1 MRTRA
6 FPICALTLTLAF
18 LAGSAHAA
26 PPSAEAVQQAAAH
39 HKEAGD
45 LLAAGKYVEAA
56 KKYLE
61 AYAKSAN
68 PNELFNAARAEQ
80 VGGRHK
86 EAVRLFK
93 TYLSLPETDRV
104 AAEHRQEAS
113 KLVAESES
121 KLCKI
126 DVRARE
132 AWVDGE
138 KASGVVLA
146 APGEHEVLMNE
157 DAGPKTKKVTC
168 RVGEVTM
175 VAYDETAAKGAGEP
189 KVPITPP
196 PKIETETGSWLVPG
210 VLAGVGLVGVGV
222 GVGLG
227 LASSSAKDDVI
238 ASAKLGVCADPASA
252 PCLAARDR
260 ESSAN
265 GLGAGSVVGYVA
277 GGAFLVGGVV
287 TALVM
292 KPWQERRKGARV
304 EAAPTLGGIVVR
316 GTF

>member
-1 MRTRA
+1 
-6 FPICALTLTLAF
+6 
-18 LAGSAHAA
+18 
-26 PPSAEAVQQAAAH
+26 VQQAAAH

-80 VGGRHK
+80 VRGRHK
-86 EAVRLFK
+86 EAVKLFK

-138 KASGVVLA
+138 KASGVVIA

-196 PKIETETGSWLVPG
+196 PKVETETGSWLVPG

-227 LASSSAKDDVI
+227 LASISAEKEASDQSVACRGGSPAACETVRSADGRASS
-238 ASAKLGVCADPASA
+238 
-252 PCLAARDR
+252 LAT
-260 ESSAN
+260 
-265 GLGAGSVVGYVA
+265 GAVFGQV
-277 GGAFLVGGVV
+277 GGALFLGGAVV
-287 TALVM
+287 ATLVIR
-292 KPWQERRKGARV
+292 PWEPRPKV
-304 EAAPTLGGIVVR
+304 KVSVAPTLGGAAVL

>member
-1 MRTRA
+1 
-6 FPICALTLTLAF
+6 
-18 LAGSAHAA
+18 
-26 PPSAEAVQQAAAH
+26 V
-39 HKEAGD
+39 K
-45 LLAAGKYVEAA
+45 
-56 KKYLE
+56 
-61 AYAKSAN
+61 
-68 PNELFNAARAEQ
+68 LFR
-80 VGGRHK
+80 
-86 EAVRLFK
+86 

-196 PKIETETGSWLVPG
+196 PKGETETGSWLVPG

-222 GVGLG
+222 GVGLASISAEKEASDQSVACRG
-227 LASSSAKDDVI
+227 GSPAACETVRSADGRASS
-238 ASAKLGVCADPASA
+238 
-252 PCLAARDR
+252 LAT
-260 ESSAN
+260 
-265 GLGAGSVVGYVA
+265 GAVFGQI
-277 GGAFLVGGVV
+277 GGALFLGGAVV
-287 TALVM
+287 ATLVIR
-292 KPWQERRKGARV
+292 PWEPRPKV
-304 EAAPTLGGIVVR
+304 KVSVAPTLGGAAVL

>member
-86 EAVRLFK
+86 EAVKLFK

-138 KASGVVLA
+138 KASGVVIA

-196 PKIETETGSWLVPG
+196 PKVETETGSWLVPG

-227 LASSSAKDDVI
+227 LGSAGGATDAKAMGASNPCADQ
-238 ASAKLGVCADPASA
+238 ASAACASLRDTVSGMNSA
-252 PCLAARDR
+252 AT
-260 ESSAN
+260 
-265 GLGAGSVVGYVA
+265 GSVIGYVA
-277 GGAFLVGGVV
+277 GATFLGAAVVSAAILTPWRSRPIRGARVVPSFGGVV
-287 TALVM
+287 
-292 KPWQERRKGARV
+292 
-304 EAAPTLGGIVVR
+304 VV
-316 GTF
+316 GQF

>member
-1 MRTRA
+1 
-6 FPICALTLTLAF
+6 
-18 LAGSAHAA
+18 
-26 PPSAEAVQQAAAH
+26 
-39 HKEAGD
+39 
-45 LLAAGKYVEAA
+45 
-56 KKYLE
+56 
-61 AYAKSAN
+61 
-68 PNELFNAARAEQ
+68 
-80 VGGRHK
+80 
-86 EAVRLFK
+86 
-93 TYLSLPETDRV
+93 
-104 AAEHRQEAS
+104 
-113 KLVAESES
+113 
-121 KLCKI
+121 
-126 DVRARE
+126 
-132 AWVDGE
+132 
-138 KASGVVLA
+138 
-146 APGEHEVLMNE
+146 
-157 DAGPKTKKVTC
+157 
-168 RVGEVTM
+168 M
-175 VAYDETAAKGAGEP
+175 VAYDETAAKGGP
-189 KVPITPP
+189 GPGPITPP
-196 PKIETETGSWLVPG
+196 PKVETETGSWLVPG

-238 ASAKLGVCADPASA
+238 SAAKLGVCADPASA

>member
-1 MRTRA
+1 M
-6 FPICALTLTLAF
+6 
-18 LAGSAHAA
+18 GA
-26 PPSAEAVQQAAAH
+26 PPPLST
-39 HKEAGD
+39 
-45 LLAAGKYVEAA
+45 
-56 KKYLE
+56 
-61 AYAKSAN
+61 
-68 PNELFNAARAEQ
+68 NELFNAARAEQ

-86 EAVRLFK
+86 EAVKLFR

-113 KLVAESES
+113 KLVSESES

-132 AWVDGE
+132 AWIDGE
-138 KASGVVLA
+138 KAAGVVLA
-146 APGEHEVLMNE
+146 TPGEHEVLMNE
-157 DAGPKTKKVTC
+157 DPGPKAKKVTC

-175 VAYDETAAKGAGEP
+175 VAYDDTAVKGGGGNTG
-189 KVPITPP
+189 PITPP
-196 PKIETETGSWLVPG
+196 PKVETETGSWLVPG
-210 VLAGVGLVGVGV
+210 VLAGVGIVGVGV

-227 LASSSAKDDVI
+227 LASSSAKDKAIADAKVGACSDT
-238 ASAKLGVCADPASA
+238 ASAACA
-252 PCLAARDR
+252 AARDN

-265 GLGAGSVVGYVA
+265 GLGAASVVGYVA

-292 KPWQERRKGARV
+292 KPWQERRKGARL
-304 EAAPTLGGIVVR
+304 EAGPTLGGIVVR

>member
-6 FPICALTLTLAF
+6 LPICALTLTLAAF
-18 LAGSAHAA
+18 TGNAHAA

-39 HKEAGD
+39 HKEAGE

-86 EAVRLFK
+86 EAVKLFK

-113 KLVAESES
+113 KLVSESES

-132 AWVDGE
+132 AWIDGE
-138 KASGVVLA
+138 KAAGVVLA
-146 APGEHEVLMNE
+146 TPGEHEVLMNE
-157 DAGPKTKKVTC
+157 DPGPKAKKVTC

-175 VAYDETAAKGAGEP
+175 VAYDDTAVKGGGGNTG
-189 KVPITPP
+189 PITPP
-196 PKIETETGSWLVPG
+196 PKVETETGSWLVPG
-210 VLAGVGLVGVGV
+210 VLAGVGIVGVGV

-227 LASSSAKDDVI
+227 LASASAQSDATSMGTTNPCVDASSAACAGLRDTVSSMNSSATGSVI
-238 ASAKLGVCADPASA
+238 AYVGGATF
-252 PCLAARDR
+252 LAAAVV
-260 ESSAN
+260 SAAI
-265 GLGAGSVVGYVA
+265 L
-277 GGAFLVGGVV
+277 
-287 TALVM
+287 T
-292 KPWQERRKGARV
+292 PWRSRPVRGARV
-304 EAAPTLGGIVVR
+304 VPSLGGVAVV
-316 GTF
+316 GQF

>member
-6 FPICALTLTLAF
+6 LPICALTLTLAAF
-18 LAGSAHAA
+18 AGSAHAA

-39 HKEAGD
+39 HKEAGE

-86 EAVRLFK
+86 EAVKLFR

-113 KLVAESES
+113 KLVSESES

-132 AWVDGE
+132 AWIDGE
-138 KASGVVLA
+138 KAAGVVLA
-146 APGEHEVLMNE
+146 NPGEHEVLMNE
-157 DAGPKTKKVTC
+157 DPGPKAKKVTC

-175 VAYDETAAKGAGEP
+175 VAYDDTAVKGGGGNTG
-189 KVPITPP
+189 PITPP
-196 PKIETETGSWLVPG
+196 PKVETETGSWLVPG
-210 VLAGVGLVGVGV
+210 VLAGVGIVGVGV

-227 LASSSAKDDVI
+227 LASMSAEKD
-238 ASAKLGVCADPASA
+238 G
-252 PCLAARDR
+252 
-260 ESSAN
+260 
-265 GLGAGSVVGYVA
+265 GALSVQCRAGNGSVCEELRAADTRASTLATGAVIGQI
-277 GGAFLVGGVV
+277 GGAL
-287 TALVM
+287 A
-292 KPWQERRKGARV
+292 
-304 EAAPTLGGIVVR
+304 LGGAVVATLLIR
-316 GTF
+316 PWEPRPKVKVSLSPSLGGAVFSGSF